1 VPSNNVLAPYNYGN
15 KDTNEVKWNTKK
27 KRKRKRLRTNETKKG
42 KWSRRRKE
50 MKERRKLGSRR
61 QHLINGI
68 NKKPWS

>member
-15 KDTNEVKWNTKK
+15 KYTNEVKWNIKK
-27 KRKRKRLRTNETKKG
+27 KEKKRGRKKETKKG

-61 QHLINGI
+61 QRLINRI
-68 NKKPWS
+68 NKEF